1 MSVFDRVL
9 TGIKDVILI
18 REEVNQLSEVVKV
31 MIVDLREHD
40 RRLIR
45 LETLAEVE
53 GQTVRRRLPKA

>member
-18 REEVNQLSEVVKV
+18 REEVSQLSEVVKV
-31 MIVDLREHD
+31 LMVDVREHD

-45 LETLAEVE
+45 LETLAEVD
-53 GQTVRRRLPKA
+53 GQPARRRLPKA

>member
-18 REEVNQLSEVVKV
+18 REEVNQLSEVAKV
-31 MIVDLREHD
+31 LIVDVREHD

-45 LETLAEVE
+45 LETLAEID
-53 GQTVRRRLPKA
+53 GKAARRLPKS